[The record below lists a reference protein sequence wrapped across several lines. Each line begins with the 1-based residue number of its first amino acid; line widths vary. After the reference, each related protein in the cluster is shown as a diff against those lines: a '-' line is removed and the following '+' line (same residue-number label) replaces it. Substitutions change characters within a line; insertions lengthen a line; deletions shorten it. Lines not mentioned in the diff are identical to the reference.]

1 MMKLEK
7 MQTLS
12 ATLVLETGLHIGGG
26 DSAMHIGGIDSPV
39 IKHPH
44 NKQPYIPGSS
54 IKGKMRSML
63 EWRAGVIRET
73 EGQVLSYTKWSKLNG
88 EAKTRGLAI
97 LQLFGLGGSDK
108 LSNEQALEIGPTR
121 LSFWD
126 CNLEPEWLGKYDG
139 QCPME
144 DKTENRIDRIR
155 GVAEHP
161 RHIERVPA
169 GARFQFRLT
178 IRTLTGDQNILLPEL
193 LCGLKLLE
201 MDGLGGSLSRGYGKI
216 RFEQLKLDEQDLTGD
231 FQVIK
236 PL

>member
-1 MMKLEK
+1 MKLEK
-7 MQTLS
+7 IQTLS

-54 IKGKMRSML
+54 IKGKLRSML

-73 EGQVLSYTKWSKLNG
+73 EGQVLSHSVWSKLNG

-126 CNLEPEWLGKYDG
+126 CNLDSEWLEQFNG
-139 QCPME
+139 QCPTE

-178 IRTLTGDQNILLPEL
+178 IRTLTGDQDTLLTEL

-216 RFEQLKLDEQDLTGD
+216 RFEQMKLDELDVTTH
-231 FQVIK
+231 FQTVK

>member
-1 MMKLEK
+1 MKLEK

-12 ATLVLETGLHIGGG
+12 AILVLETGLHIGGG

-44 NKQPYIPGSS
+44 SHQPYIPGSS
-54 IKGKMRSML
+54 IKGKVRSLL
-63 EWRAGVIRET
+63 EWRAGVVRET
-73 EGQVLSYTKWSKLNG
+73 KGQALSHAVWSQLSG

-97 LQLFGLGGSDK
+97 LQLFGLAGSDK
-108 LSNEQALEIGPTR
+108 LTPDQALEMGPSR

-126 CNLEPEWLGKYDG
+126 CDLDQQWLKDHDG
-139 QCPME
+139 ICQTE
-144 DKTENRIDRIR
+144 DKTENRIDRLR

-169 GARFQFRLT
+169 GTRFQFRLT
-178 IRTLTGDQNILLPEL
+178 LKTLTGDQDQLLNEL
-193 LCGLKLLE
+193 LCGLKLLQL
-201 MDGLGGSLSRGYGKI
+201 DGLGGSLSRGYGKI
-216 RFEQLKLDEQDLTGD
+216 RFEQLMLDSQDLSSRFD
-231 FQVIK
+231 AVN